1 MNVSEQNSSFGT
13 LRTLPDGSYEGR
25 LERTYEGH
33 GRDALWHMLTDPA
46 GIAQWIAPGGIELRQ
61 GGAVQIDFQ
70 DSGIAIAS
78 TVLELD
84 PGRLLAYS
92 WSSGNEPARPLRW
105 QLDEVPGGTRLTLT
119 VHTPAGED
127 PAKACAG
134 FEGHLEMLA
143 GALEGVPI
151 KFPFQLYL
159 AARAAYNQQL
169 GR

>member
-1 MNVSEQNSSFGT
+1 VSEQNPSFGT

-25 LERTYEGH
+25 LERTYAGH
-33 GRDALWHMLTDPA
+33 DRDALWHMLTDPA
-46 GIAQWIAPGGIELRQ
+46 GIAQWIAPGSIELRQ
-61 GGAVQIDFQ
+61 GGAVKIDFQ

-84 PGRLLAYS
+84 PGRVLAYS

-105 QLDEVPGGTRLTLT
+105 QLDEVPGGTALTLT

-134 FEGHLEMLA
+134 FEGHLDMLA

-159 AARAAYNQQL
+159 AARTTYNQQL